1 MEKAIILVD
10 SSCDISIEHEARLG
24 NVKVV
29 NLNVEMGGQSYK
41 DRVDVCCA
49 DVYNYVKESGQLPHT
64 SQVTVMEFIEEY
76 AALAAAGYTEII
88 CTCINSKGS
97 STYNSSLLA
106 KNMFFEEYP
115 QYQGKVT
122 IHNVDTLSYAIAIGW
137 VVLMGSD
144 MLKAGK
150 SAAEVAEFMADYYR
164 RQTTMLGV
172 YSLDYAKKSGRL
184 NSTAA
189 FVGEVLGLKPIMS
202 IWGENKVIDKVRGDK
217 AVATR
222 MAQIYQETALDV
234 AGDYVIAYGE
244 DFAVAEELEKALM
257 ALGAKKAFGKY
268 PIGTCIA
275 INSGP
280 RMLGLVYLK
289 KQ

>member
-10 SSCDISIEHEARLG
+10 SSCDISIEHEQSLDY
-24 NVKVV
+24 VKVI

-41 DRVDVCCA
+41 DRADVCST
-49 DVYNYVKESGQLPHT
+49 DVYNYVKETGQLPHT
-64 SQVTVMEFIEEY
+64 SQVTVIEFIEEF
-76 AALAAAGYTEII
+76 AAAAAAGYTQII

-106 KNMFFEEYP
+106 KNMFFDEYP

-122 IHNVDTLSYAIAIGW
+122 IYNVDTLSYSVAIGW

-164 RQTTMLGV
+164 RQITLLGV

-189 FVGEVLGLKPIMS
+189 FVGEVLGLKPIMTIS
-202 IWGENKVIDKVRGDK
+202 GENKVVEKVRGDK
-217 AVATR
+217 AVAAK

-234 AGDYVIAYGE
+234 AGGY
-244 DFAVAEELEKALM
+244 AVAYAEDTGVVDELEKALM
-257 ALGAKKAFGKY
+257 ALGAKKASVKF

-275 INSGP
+275 VNSGP
-280 RMLGLVYLK
+280 RMLGLVYLTK
-289 KQ
+289 